1 MRVSGSLAI
10 WILIIQRTAVAGPL
24 SGAITMMA
32 YATVRR
38 NWRPILISL
47 QRGEK
52 LLQPSLPLAVWTPR
66 YARRAQRASVR
77 RDASSPRSTGNESAP
92 PATACRRSASIPK
105 QKRPAVHPGG
115 AFFRRRVETVG
126 LGIIYMNDID

>member
-1 MRVSGSLAI
+1 MT
-10 WILIIQRTAVAGPL
+10 IQRTAVARPL
-24 SGAITMMA
+24 PGAITMMA

-47 QRGEK
+47 RRGEK

-77 RDASSPRSTGNESAP
+77 RGASSPRSTGNEGAPLPPRVGEAPQYPNKNAP
-92 PATACRRSASIPK
+92 PYIRAGRFLALAESRQPAPEIGKVRGN
-105 QKRPAVHPGG
+105 RP
-115 AFFRRRVETVG
+115 
-126 LGIIYMNDID
+126 